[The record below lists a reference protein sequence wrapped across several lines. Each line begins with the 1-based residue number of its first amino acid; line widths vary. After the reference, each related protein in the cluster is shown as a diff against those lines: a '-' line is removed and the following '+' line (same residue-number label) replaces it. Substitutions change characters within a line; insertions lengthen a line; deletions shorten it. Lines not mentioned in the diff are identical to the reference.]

1 MGCET
6 LPHPP
11 NSLNLNP
18 IENIW
23 AYIKHR
29 LAKEYPFVT
38 AQKKLKII
46 ITHMWEEMAGD
57 RFNYLIESMPWHI
70 AAVIKAKGGSIK
82 Y

>member
-1 MGCET
+1 
-6 LPHPP
+6 
-11 NSLNLNP
+11 
-18 IENIW
+18 
-23 AYIKHR
+23 
-29 LAKEYPFVT
+29 
-38 AQKKLKII
+38 LKII